1 MVNSYL
7 IDGNYNIEHYG
18 YFAYRTITNVAHVS
32 SASQE
37 LAEGL
42 FLVLPLQNNTLR
54 GKCWSWDIVDHLEW
68 IKKIFCL
75 IKVFIDWLVKKIRN

>member
-1 MVNSYL
+1 MISGARSFSDPDHSVRNKIKLYAHSWMVNYYL
-7 IDGNYNIEHYG
+7 IGGNYNIEHYG

-54 GKCWSWDIVDHLEW
+54 GKC
-68 IKKIFCL
+68 
-75 IKVFIDWLVKKIRN
+75 